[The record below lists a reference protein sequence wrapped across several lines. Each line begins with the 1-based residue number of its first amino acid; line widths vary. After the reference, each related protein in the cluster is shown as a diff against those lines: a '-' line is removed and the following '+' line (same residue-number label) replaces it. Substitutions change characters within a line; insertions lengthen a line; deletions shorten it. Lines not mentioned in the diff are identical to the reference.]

1 MHEWFPGV
9 PSSSVYAQANQQ
21 LYSFGLACSCF
32 QSKRASSQ
40 MDLAPGGWGGGG
52 GQLLGM
58 VCVHETEIL
67 WKEKFAS
74 PTSDAERTE
83 E

>member
-1 MHEWFPGV
+1 MHEWFLGV
-9 PSSSVYAQANQQ
+9 PSSSVHAQAEQQ
-21 LYSFGLACSCF
+21 LYSFRLACSCF

-40 MDLAPGGWGGGG
+40 MDLDPGEGRGG

-67 WKEKFAS
+67 
-74 PTSDAERTE
+74 
-83 E
+83 